1 MQFPEAGTFLEYL
14 RNSKEDSVTGA
25 ECSRGKVQ
33 KRGQKVHHGCNEYS
47 LLGLVRTLN
56 PSKCEQKPEQG

>member
-1 MQFPEAGTFLEYL
+1 MQFPEAGTFLESQ

-33 KRGQKVHHGCNEYS
+33 KRGQKMSHGCNEYS
-47 LLGLVRTLN
+47 LLGLARTLN
-56 PSKCEQKPEQG
+56 SSKGEQKP